1 VPIGTCPDETPN
13 WSATRRCIE
22 VSAENASTETT
33 GQPPVTFTLDGV
45 EYTAT
50 DRRQLAADVLRLA
63 GLDPADYD
71 LLRIVGRDEE
81 KRYEDQEEVHL
92 VPGGRYLSLFTGPT
106 PVV

>member
-1 VPIGTCPDETPN
+1 MARAQMAPSIGGEKETIEM
-13 WSATRRCIE
+13 SADNT
-22 VSAENASTETT
+22 STEAK

-45 EYTAT
+45 EYTVT

-71 LLRIVGRDEE
+71 LLRIVGKDKEQRF
-81 KRYEDQEEVHL
+81 EDKEEVQL